1 MYGAEL
7 QSFRKEFHDDFV
19 INHQNKVS
27 YSVPVGSTR
36 GHSRASIQCESCFL
50 FYVFVNFHIEA
61 NSLNPPDLIK
71 VDYLREP

>member
-7 QSFRKEFHDDFV
+7 QSFRKEFRDDLV

-27 YSVPVGSTR
+27 YSEPAGSAR

-50 FYVFVNFHIEA
+50 FYIFVNFHIEA
-61 NSLNPPDLIK
+61 NSLTTPDFTK